1 MTPPPIRSIIVDDEP
16 LAREGIRLLLKDAPD
31 WTVVEE
37 CANGQ
42 QALDAIRRHCPDV
55 VFLDVQMPELSGFDV
70 VRGIP
75 PADLP
80 VIVFITAFDRYA
92 LSAFDAHAIDYLV
105 KPVKQSRFQE
115 TLAQVRTR
123 MQERRLAETSD
134 RLRTLLAEMESGTS
148 TPAMSFPDRFPIKTK
163 DKIYFVHSRDIDWV
177 EADDY
182 YVRLHANGKSH
193 LLRET
198 LANMESKLDP
208 RHFRRIHRSTIVNVA
223 RIKELHPHVQGEYVV
238 VLHDATKLKLSR
250 TYRDAL
256 ADFLTSES

>member
-16 LAREGIRLLLKDAPD
+16 LAREGIRILLKDEPD
-31 WTVVEE
+31 WTIVEE

-55 VFLDVQMPELSGFDV
+55 VFLDVQMPGLSGLDV

-105 KPVKQSRFQE
+105 KPVKQSRFRE
-115 TLAQVRTR
+115 AVAQVRTR
-123 MQERRLAETSD
+123 IQEHRLAATSD
-134 RLRTLLAEMESGTS
+134 RLRALLGEMDPRGS
-148 TPAMSFPDRFPIKTK
+148 TPAMSYPDRFPIKSK
-163 DKIYFVHSRDIDWV
+163 GRIYFVQSRDIDWV

-198 LANMESKLDP
+198 LANMENKLDP

-256 ADFLTSES
+256 ADFLTGES